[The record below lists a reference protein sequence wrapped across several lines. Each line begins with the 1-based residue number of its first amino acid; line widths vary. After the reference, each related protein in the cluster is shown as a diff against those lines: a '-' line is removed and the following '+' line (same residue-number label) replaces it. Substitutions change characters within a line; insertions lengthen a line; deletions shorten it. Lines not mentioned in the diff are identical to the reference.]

1 MISGTQASDK
11 IKFLHVRMTSG
22 DLAYQMQA
30 LANAVVIAKLL
41 NATLVV
47 PALKSDEDDSQKHGC
62 VMLWSMTGANSILS
76 AYLAPVAFIS
86 RNTAT
91 RSVT

>member
-1 MISGTQASDK
+1 MRRIAYGIPLVLSIPLVMLDCLFSGTQASYK
-11 IKFLHVRMTSG
+11 IKFLHVGMASG
-22 DLAYQMQA
+22 DLPHQMQA

-62 VMLWSMTGANSILS
+62 VAAWSMIALS
-76 AYLAPVAFIS
+76 S
-86 RNTAT
+86 
-91 RSVT
+91 